1 MKDRFVAKRFI
12 NIFLILLTTIG
23 YSMAVCLYQGMWV
36 DEMLLI
42 LLISLIFYVLFLF
55 ALEHNRAQQKISSN
69 RGTTFGKAAAGYF
82 ASALIM
88 LAGLFLPDF
97 LKPALMAALLLTTL
111 LSVEMAM
118 CAGIFFST
126 ILCLALGLPTQELL
140 LYCLMTLF
148 GCMIAGAMENKKFIF
163 WHEMVILCLSVM
175 MPGIFYYL
183 TYQEVTMNLFV
194 YGAIE
199 GIVIEYLMQLFYKRL
214 VIFRSRERL
223 DRLSD
228 IIEESYPT
236 VRELSK
242 FSWVEYEHAMRVSSI
257 SEKCAKFIGA
267 DEKVCAAAGFY
278 YRIGI
283 IEGEPLEKS
292 GVLIAQRECFP
303 EEVIKIIYEYNGNNA
318 LPSTVESAIV
328 HMVDGLIKKLEA
340 LHGQKT
346 MASEWNQDMV
356 IYQTLNDFS
365 ASGLYDK
372 SGLSMNMFLKIREYL
387 VKEEVLL

>member
-183 TYQEVTMNLFV
+183 TYQEGTMNLFV

-303 EEVIKIIYEYNGNNA
+303 EEVIKIIYEYNGKNA

>member
-69 RGTTFGKAAAGYF
+69 RGTTFGKAAAGYL